1 MEVLDSYFDDL
12 ENTNPRDQRTTN
24 WISEVSVIT
33 TIHIKLLL
41 PYSMELLN

>member
-1 MEVLDSYFDDL
+1 MEVLDSREHKPKWPEDDQL
-12 ENTNPRDQRTTN
+12 NLRTV
-24 WISEVSVIT
+24 SEVSVIT